1 MRSFIILISGYTNAY
16 VSPSRSRYDAF
27 RFSFAA
33 ADHPRELEVQP
44 SGDNNNNSKES
55 KAEDAGVHT
64 PCMLNVLHERTGVLS
79 EHLSDWV
86 KGSALRALK
95 AAEEK
100 EGGDMKEVMTADVPV
115 WFQLSHLRW
124 SGETTAVEDVLKT
137 KMESGHLLIP
147 YGRDDCQ
154 TLILEGNGRISPLAA
169 IVDARAAVEERKGK
183 ERLMRETRVKQEFKM
198 AIQGTGGCF
207 FVAERRE
214 DGVVRPN
221 KMNSIPCCVSIGNST
236 KCRNCGV

>member
-1 MRSFIILISGYTNAY
+1 M
-16 VSPSRSRYDAF
+16 
-27 RFSFAA
+27 FSFA
-33 ADHPRELEVQP
+33 DGELEVQP
-44 SGDNNNNSKES
+44 SGDSKES

-124 SGETTAVEDVLKT
+124 SGEVEDVLKT

-147 YGRDDCQ
+147 YGRDDYQ
-154 TLILEGNGRISPLAA
+154 TLILEGDGRISPLAA

-183 ERLMRETRVKQEFKM
+183 ERLMRATRVKQELKM
-198 AIQGTGGCF
+198 AIQGTNGHGGCF

-221 KMNSIPCCVSIGNST
+221 EMNSIHCCVSST